1 LTLYAVKN
9 EMKNFLLTLLAFTT
23 LGACAQTRKKG
34 VQIDNHA
41 QSKNGIVKAQFF
53 LQERMPGTL
62 AVDENGKPVH
72 QGPYLDYKGI
82 VETVLGRQPVIN
94 KIWIDGTPFSVSTN
108 EVASPY
114 KVGVSKDSEQPI
126 VVSAAKGNKIWE
138 LLLQKDE
145 TGASNRS
152 NKNNSSAIVI
162 EGTYSGKKFSLPV
175 NATVKRLASPLYM

>member
-1 LTLYAVKN
+1 
-9 EMKNFLLTLLAFTT
+9 MKNFLLTLLAFTT

-34 VQIDNHA
+34 VQIDNHP

-72 QGPYLDYKGI
+72 QGPYLDYKAI
-82 VETVLGRQPVIN
+82 VETMPGSQPAIN
-94 KIWIDGTPFSVSTN
+94 RIWIDGKSYSVTAN

-114 KVGVSKDSEQPI
+114 KAGLAKESQEPVI
-126 VVSAAKGNKIWE
+126 VSAAKGNKIWE

-145 TGASNRS
+145 TGARSRS

-162 EGTYSGKKFSLPV
+162 EGTYNGKKFSLPV
-175 NATVKRLASPLYM
+175 NTIVKRLASPLYM